1 MDHLLSMEIFYRKNN
16 RMKPSGLAH
25 LCEKVSIKKLR
36 TILLGFERSFSQII
50 EPFNWF
56 SDFVL

>member
-1 MDHLLSMEIFYRKNN
+1 
-16 RMKPSGLAH
+16 MKPSGLAH

-50 EPFNWF
+50 EPVVGLVILFFEKLDNAKL
-56 SDFVL
+56 SSQLLS